1 MRTFVLYSFFS
12 PTEFSA
18 KNYLFHSVAGD
29 SNNDKKIVR
38 RADIFIAPSAYEKEK
53 ASKKGED
60 EEKKQEKK
68 DLDDF
73 VHDTTRNIFHL
84 KSFFPFDFF
93 PDELVVDSGKVTIV
107 KNYFY
112 FSKQMRNI
120 SLDDIGDVMI
130 ETGPLFATLV
140 ILDKSAGNVV
150 KEELKIHYLDKSMA
164 FEARKLIQGLIICR
178 KEKVDLSGHTDKE
191 IREKVEQIG
200 STVEE

>member
-1 MRTFVLYSFFS
+1 MRTFFLYSFFS
-12 PTEFSA
+12 PTLFPA
-18 KNYLFHSVAGD
+18 KNYLFYAVAD
-29 SNNDKKIVR
+29 SKKNIK
-38 RADIFIAPSAYEKEK
+38 RAGTLLIPSTYEKER
-53 ASKKGED
+53 AKKDDED
-60 EEKKQEKK
+60 EENKQEKK
-68 DLDDF
+68 DLDEF
-73 VHDTTRNIFHL
+73 VQDATKNIFHL

-93 PDELVVDSGKVTIV
+93 PDELVIDSGKVTIV

-130 ETGPLFATLV
+130 ETGPFFATLV
-140 ILDKSAGNVV
+140 ILDKSAGNVI
-150 KEELKIHYLDKSMA
+150 KEDLKIHFVDKSKA

-178 KEKVDLSGHTDKE
+178 KEKVDLSGHTDGE